1 MIAAG
6 GRGER
11 AAFTDDQP
19 KQFRPLGGRPLLEYC
34 LDELS
39 RAGCDPIVL
48 VVPERFMSEA
58 RVLFGARANIVFAT
72 GGETRQDSV
81 ASGLEEV
88 STDLVVV
95 HDGAR
100 PFATADLV
108 RSVIEAVGDHDGA
121 IAAMPVDETLKRVD
135 GTSIVETVDR
145 SHLWRAHTPQVFK
158 SDALRSAHEKARQE
172 GFIGT
177 DDASLL
183 ERYGGTMAVVPS
195 PRSNIKLTYPE
206 DFALAEAILRGGLR

>member
-1 MIAAG
+1 M
-6 GRGER
+6 
-11 AAFTDDQP
+11 D
-19 KQFRPLGGRPLLEYC
+19 
-34 LDELS
+34 
-39 RAGCDPIVL
+39 
-48 VVPERFMSEA
+48 EA
-58 RVLFGARANIVFAT
+58 RALFANRDDLVLAV

-81 ASGLEEV
+81 ASGLEEI

-108 RSVIEAVGDHDGA
+108 RSVIEAVGENDGA
-121 IAAMPVDETLKRVD
+121 IAAMPGDETLKRVSD
-135 GTSIVETVDR
+135 GTIVETVDR
-145 SHLWRAHTPQVFK
+145 SSLWRAHTPQVFK
-158 SDALRSAHEKARQE
+158 SDVLRSAHEKARTE

-183 ERYGGTMAVVPS
+183 ERYGGRVTVVPS